1 MNCLCLQRSGV
12 VNKGQEGTA
21 RAVGKIEINST
32 LDIVRKGLQ
41 TPCRTWVGRREA
53 CLLRLDMTPPRRGDE
68 DMKTNG
74 AVKVLE
80 IGLQKDH
87 NSNVYSFLL
96 S

>member
-21 RAVGKIEINST
+21 RAVGKIKINST
-32 LDIVRKGLQ
+32 LDIARKELQ
-41 TPCRTWVGRREA
+41 TLSHIGGQRLEV

-74 AVKVLE
+74 AVKILE